1 MGKVKLHSLFHKQIF
16 VKNLDI
22 SFGFSDM
29 VCFINKEQMT
39 THTLKIKLQK

>member
-1 MGKVKLHSLFHKQIF
+1 MGKVKLHSLSYKQIF
-16 VKNLDI
+16 VKNVVI

-29 VCFINKEQMT
+29 VCFVNKEQMT